1 MKKGKDYWDP
11 VFEEFVRM
19 YPDLGEQTVDWYPSG
34 QMEITVKV
42 KSGIKYTYDWMR
54 KIVTLLHDP
63 EEEYDETED
72 EWRNKF
78 ARNLDHKLYNVGMS
92 QDLLAFETGIS
103 PVTISKYIRARATPS
118 TYNLRKIAQALKCS
132 VSELIY

>member
-1 MKKGKDYWDP
+1 MKKDKDYWTP
-11 VFEEFVRM
+11 VYDEFVRM
-19 YPDLGEQTVDWYPSG
+19 NPEIGEQIVDWYPSG
-34 QMEITVKV
+34 QMEITVKI
-42 KSGIKYTYDWMR
+42 KSGKKYSYDWMQ
-54 KIVTLLHDP
+54 KLTTSLYDP
-63 EEEYDETED
+63 DEEYDETEA
-72 EWRNKF
+72 EWRNRF

>member
-1 MKKGKDYWDP
+1 MKKDKDYWTP
-11 VFEEFVRM
+11 VYDEFVRM
-19 YPDLGEQTVDWYPSG
+19 NPEIGEQIVDWYPSG
-34 QMEITVKV
+34 QMEITVKI
-42 KSGIKYTYDWMR
+42 KSGKKYSYDWMQ
-54 KIVTLLHDP
+54 KLTTSLYDP
-63 EEEYDETED
+63 DKEYDETEA
-72 EWRNKF
+72 EWRNRF

>member
-1 MKKGKDYWDP
+1 MKKDKDYWTP
-11 VFEEFVRM
+11 VYDEFVRM
-19 YPDLGEQTVDWYPSG
+19 NPEIGEQIVDWYPSG
-34 QMEITVKV
+34 QMEITVKI
-42 KSGIKYTYDWMR
+42 KSGKKYSYDWMQ
-54 KIVTLLHDP
+54 KLTTSLYDQD
-63 EEEYDETED
+63 EEYDETEA
-72 EWRNKF
+72 EWRNRF